1 MNVKKCKTLVSDSL
15 EDSRKIRITSTDAE
29 NVEDFCYL
37 GSWLSTNG
45 NCDKYCQIRIGKA
58 SSVFGRLQDMEEQTH
73 QPKGQSET
81 V

>member
-1 MNVKKCKTLVSDSL
+1 MKFKKCKTLVSDSW
-15 EDSRKIRITSTDAE
+15 EDSREIRIGSTEVE

-37 GSWLSTNG
+37 GSWLSTRLPNQDWQSQQ
-45 NCDKYCQIRIGKA
+45 CVWKA
-58 SSVFGRLQDMEEQTH
+58 TRCMEEQTH